1 MSKLTSLAI
10 GLLTA
15 MAIFPAAQAMAAS
28 NTTSTLPA
36 PSADLHAQVI
46 FKIGPQYRRGYD
58 YNSDSDRY
66 RRAEWERKREARD
79 RWKSDYRR
87 DDRDYRRDNRD
98 YRRDD
103 RRDYRHD
110 YRYDR

>member
-46 FKIGPQYRRGYD
+46 FKIGPQHRRGYD
-58 YNSDSDRY
+58 YNSASDRY

-110 YRYDR
+110 YRDDR

>member
-28 NTTSTLPA
+28 NTTSTLPT
-36 PSADLHAQVI
+36 PSTDLQAQII

-58 YNSDSDRY
+58 RNLDSDRY
-66 RRAEWERKREARD
+66 RRVEWERKREARD
-79 RWKSDYRR
+79 RWKSDYYR
-87 DDRDYRRDNRD
+87 DRD

-103 RRDYRHD
+103 RRDDRRD
-110 YRYDR
+110 YRYYR

>member
-15 MAIFPAAQAMAAS
+15 MAIFPAAQAMAGV
-28 NTTSTLPA
+28 TLPA

-58 YNSDSDRY
+58 SNSDSDRY

-87 DDRDYRRDNRD
+87 DDRDYRRD
-98 YRRDD
+98 D

>member
-15 MAIFPAAQAMAAS
+15 MAIFPAAQAMAATH
-28 NTTSTLPA
+28 TTSTLPT
-36 PSADLHAQVI
+36 PSADLQAQVI

-58 YNSDSDRY
+58 SNWEYRY

-79 RWKSDYRR
+79 RWRSDYYR
-87 DDRDYRRDNRD
+87 DRD

-103 RRDYRHD
+103 RRDYRRD
-110 YRYDR
+110 YRYYR